1 MATAIMKQS
10 RSKKH
15 TYSSL
20 DTAASYFAK
29 THIDLPRQRFSDTVF
44 YYAMKLGFHSISL
57 GL

>member
-10 RSKKH
+10 RSKKR

-29 THIDLPRQRFSDTVF
+29 ACIEVPRQRS
-44 YYAMKLGFHSISL
+44 
-57 GL
+57 